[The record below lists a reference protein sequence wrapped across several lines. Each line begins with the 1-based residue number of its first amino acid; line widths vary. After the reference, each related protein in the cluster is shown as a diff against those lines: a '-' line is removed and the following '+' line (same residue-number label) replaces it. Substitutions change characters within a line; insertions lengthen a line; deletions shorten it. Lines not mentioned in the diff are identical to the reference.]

1 MSIGNLTDY
10 GNKGNNFPWQLKMLQ
25 GITSMINSLTGVT
38 AGASRTTNI
47 LRPANA
53 SGTITA
59 GKRSASFSNVGTT
72 NATIKGVTLKP
83 GETVNFDAGAI
94 NNTLDAIAYDATGSE
109 LLIIYIS

>member
-1 MSIGNLTDY
+1 MSIGNLKTY
-10 GNKGNNFPWQLKMLQ
+10 GNKGNNFPFQLKVLQ
-25 GITSMINSLTGVT
+25 GITDVINSLTGVT

-47 LRPANA
+47 LRPTT

-59 GKRSASFSNVGTT
+59 GKRSASFSNVGTA
-72 NATIKGVTLKP
+72 NATIKGVVLKP

-109 LLIIYIS
+109 LLIIFIS

>member
-1 MSIGNLTDY
+1 MSVGNLTDY

-47 LRPANA
+47 LRPTT
-53 SGTITA
+53 SGTVTA
-59 GKRSASFSNVGTT
+59 GKRSASFSNVGTA
-72 NATIKGVTLKP
+72 NATIKGVTIKP

-109 LLIIYIS
+109 LLIIFIS

>member
-1 MSIGNLTDY
+1 MSIGNLTDS
-10 GNKGNNFPWQLKMLQ
+10 GNKGTNFPWQLKMLQ

-47 LRPANA
+47 LRPTT

-59 GKRSASFSNVGTT
+59 GKRSASFSNVGTA

>member
-1 MSIGNLTDY
+1 MSVGNLTDY
-10 GNKGNNFPWQLKMLQ
+10 GNKGTNFPWQLKMLQ

-47 LRPANA
+47 LRPTT
-53 SGTITA
+53 SGTVTA
-59 GKRSASFSNVGTT
+59 GKRSASFSNVGTA